1 MKPAF
6 LFGILGYCDGS
17 ITLSHLWPVG
27 VPSSRLLNLFDMTLV
42 VSVVSYFGVK
52 QDVLGYF
59 FAPDLEPLLFFPLC
73 FSCLHLEQDARTV
86 YLSGNPAVL
95 QERRHLS
102 SSITTEKIM
111 EANNPATPV
120 LLRLASRRSFF
131 FMHLACNCVTLQRAM
146 QACSEDQLTCG
157 LA

>member
-1 MKPAF
+1 MKPVF
-6 LFGILGYCDGS
+6 LFGILGYCYGS

-73 FSCLHLEQDARTV
+73 FSCLHLEQDALFTSQETPPFYRREGTS
-86 YLSGNPAVL
+86 LAV
-95 QERRHLS
+95 S
-102 SSITTEKIM
+102 
-111 EANNPATPV
+111 P
-120 LLRLASRRSFF
+120 
-131 FMHLACNCVTLQRAM
+131 QRK
-146 QACSEDQLTCG
+146 
-157 LA
+157 